1 MEYNSQRPRIK
12 LPEYGRAIQ
21 SMVNEVL
28 QIEDR
33 EKRLK
38 AATNL
43 IQVMSTINPTTK
55 ELKETEEIQQ
65 KLWDHLFI
73 MSDFALDVDSP
84 YPMPDPNHAE
94 KRPERLAYPKPGLA
108 KKHYG
113 RFILEFIE
121 KAKEMEAGPTRD
133 AFLEVLGNLMKKAY
147 LQYNQGTVTEELLR
161 EHLIELSGGV
171 LSFPEGLRFRP
182 SAELMAGIPLAGS
195 VQRSTAPRKKKKKK
209 PTGFRPAARPGSN
222 R

>member
-55 ELKETEEIQQ
+55 DLK
-65 KLWDHLFI
+65 
-73 MSDFALDVDSP
+73 
-84 YPMPDPNHAE
+84 
-94 KRPERLAYPKPGLA
+94 
-108 KKHYG
+108 
-113 RFILEFIE
+113 
-121 KAKEMEAGPTRD
+121 
-133 AFLEVLGNLMKKAY
+133 
-147 LQYNQGTVTEELLR
+147 
-161 EHLIELSGGV
+161 
-171 LSFPEGLRFRP
+171 
-182 SAELMAGIPLAGS
+182 
-195 VQRSTAPRKKKKKK
+195 
-209 PTGFRPAARPGSN
+209 
-222 R
+222 